1 MVGFFR
7 VGYDSGVEGYFIPR
21 RGHWDIEVHGDKG
34 RAVVWDNGLHAS
46 VRLCGRDSDD
56 VREHTIRA
64 IDESPTVLTIR
75 DIIRELETGER
86 TSGNIDVTM
95 QTVEAQF
102 GIAHSHLS
110 GGTPGLTASGR
121 PLAVRSRR
129 LAAQLVDVEARPAD
143 ALVGHL
149 VAALVE
155 QTHVAVAQVAQVRV
169 GGGSGVHHEA
179 ARPGA
184 SAVVAASH
192 G

>member
-1 MVGFFR
+1 MELGDPMVGFFR

-110 GGTPGLTASGR
+110 GGTRVTLPVADRTLYVPGG
-121 PLAVRSRR
+121 
-129 LAAQLVDVEARPAD
+129 
-143 ALVGHL
+143 
-149 VAALVE
+149 
-155 QTHVAVAQVAQVRV
+155 
-169 GGGSGVHHEA
+169 
-179 ARPGA
+179 
-184 SAVVAASH
+184 
-192 G
+192 